1 MKNYD
6 NEIRKHYLQ
15 FPFQVTNLLKSFS
28 EENKV
33 QFKNKNELTNDEK
46 KLFSYLQRRKLHN

>member
-46 KLFSYLQRRKLHN
+46 NYSVTYKGEST